1 MSNSGATRKYSSE
14 TLASPAAIRLLA
26 NHKIAAVG
34 TTTSQKHMKI
44 CIRILAVS
52 SNQIGDAYWQVFAV
66 RVSSVQRPLSRGG
79 APSHISWEPTLLRM
93 GVNGVIQL
101 PRPTVT
107 PLAMA
112 ARIPILHP
120 LSR

>member
-1 MSNSGATRKYSSE
+1 MSDSGVVQKYSSE
-14 TLASPAAIRLLA
+14 WPASAVPIRPLVP
-26 NHKIAAVG
+26 HTIVAVG
-34 TTTSQKHMKI
+34 TTTSQQDMKI
-44 CIRILAVS
+44 CVRIFAVS
-52 SNQIGDAYWQVFAV
+52 STQIGDAYWQVFAA
-66 RVSSVQRPLSRGG
+66 RLSSVQRPPRLAGL
-79 APSHISWEPTLLRM
+79 PSHISWEPTLLRM

-112 ARIPILHP
+112 ARIPILEP